1 MAEGTFAVL
10 KRGHK
15 LNKIQKR
22 GLQKAIEE
30 CLLSATALNL
40 KTAGKSGLNNR
51 IYQLFYGISRK
62 HAEINTEKVSL
73 LGK

>member
-1 MAEGTFAVL
+1 MPLIGNGV
-10 KRGHK
+10 K
-15 LNKIQKR
+15 
-22 GLQKAIEE
+22 
-30 CLLSATALNL
+30 S

-73 LGK
+73 STGPLWDTPQESLRLCNKENISLREIYFKII